1 MIILRILLKIILV
14 PVSLVLLLLKG
25 AIHLAINL
33 TSAVIG
39 FFILYVGF
47 ALVFCLVTQRWTHL
61 FIFFLVG
68 LMTLGILLMVV
79 MVEELIEELSQKIR
93 EI

>member
-1 MIILRILLKIILV
+1 MIILRILLKIILA

-61 FIFFLVG
+61 FIFFVIG
-68 LMTLGILLMVV
+68 VAVIGILSLVV
-79 MVEELIEELSQKIR
+79 VLEETIDALRDNITTI
-93 EI
+93 